1 MKIQPDAPKPER
13 SAMVSTK
20 ADLRQMKE
28 NSRATVDELQA
39 FLREL
44 KGKSPQE
51 MLGLVAAS
59 HLIRSCMFATGL
71 VVVGIAL
78 GTVLPYAFGEK
89 EVPAEPKTLAAGAN
103 EGPPTPPPGAAPAV
117 EPAPE
122 AVTKS
127 VDDPLS
133 TLGVGEEKTAPP
145 DENPLENK
153 KDDFLKDLE

>member
-1 MKIQPDAPKPER
+1 MKIQPDNPPPER

-59 HLIRSCMFATGL
+59 HLIRSCILATGL
-71 VVVGIAL
+71 VVAGIAL
-78 GTVLPYAFGEK
+78 GTVLPYAFGDK
-89 EVPAEPKTLAAGAN
+89 EVPAETTTLASGADKAPATA
-103 EGPPTPPPGAAPAV
+103 PPETTPPPV
-117 EPAPE
+117 EPEPVAKPLN
-122 AVTKS
+122 
-127 VDDPLS
+127 DPLS